1 MIDNI
6 SNQEQKLKEQ
16 LNQMNV
22 LVVNDEFFI
31 LSFLKQMVE
40 QVEIKNVDTAEN
52 GYDAYNKVL
61 EQNYDFILCDLEM
74 PVMNG
79 YICAYKIKAKYDQ
92 PEESLFYTEN

>member
-79 YICAYKIKAKYDQ
+79 YICA
-92 PEESLFYTEN
+92 

>member
-6 SNQEQKLKEQ
+6 SNQEQKLKQQ
-16 LNQMNV
+16 LNQMKV

-61 EQNYDFILCDLEM
+61 EQHYDFILCDLEM

-79 YICAYKIKAKYDQ
+79 YICA
-92 PEESLFYTEN
+92 